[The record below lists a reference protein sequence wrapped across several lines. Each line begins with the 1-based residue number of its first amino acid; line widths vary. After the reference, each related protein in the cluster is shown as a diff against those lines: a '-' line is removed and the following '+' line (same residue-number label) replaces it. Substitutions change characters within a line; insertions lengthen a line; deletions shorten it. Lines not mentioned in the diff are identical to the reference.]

1 MVKAEPDIITTE
13 KRIQHKRNRLF
24 LTGCILLLF
33 AGLFW
38 LISWMQH
45 FELET
50 FYAMATINP
59 VDLSIAVGAA
69 GEAGI
74 EEGQFVT
81 IGGVLGGYLSYLVP
95 FSGAVVLVV
104 CGVAMIQAEAWVM
117 VFAVPFMG
125 AAFLMNVLVDDE
137 PKTLPKAPIIQ
148 TAALVLTGEVDE
160 LLRALTTENPNS
172 GLILKDAME
181 KGINDDNAVTQL
193 EGYMRQGY
201 AAGDT
206 RRAMNMSLA
215 LVQALTVAAENTS
228 DKAEGNKLLDQAS
241 RVAGLSVR
249 IMKSY
254 GPVKNEL
261 AYRLYELAQRL
272 EPDIANNAKPAIELK
287 YQESAKTA
295 GVLRTLKG
303 VFLMMAVILIVLAG
317 FANRNLCVLKQ
328 LKTDV

>member
-38 LISWMQH
+38 LISWMQR

-50 FYAMATINP
+50 LYAMATINP

-74 EEGQFVT
+74 VGQFVT

-104 CGVAMIQAEAWVM
+104 CGVAMIRAEAWVI
-117 VFAVPFMG
+117 VFAAPFMG
-125 AAFLMNVLVDDE
+125 AAFLMNVFVDDE
-137 PKTLPKAPIIQ
+137 PKTLPKAPIVQ

-160 LLRALTTENPNS
+160 LLRALTVENPSS
-172 GLILKDAME
+172 GLMLKDVLE
-181 KGINDDNAVTQL
+181 KGINDDSAVTQL
-193 EGYMRQGY
+193 EGYMCQDY

-206 RRAMNMSLA
+206 RRAMNISLA
-215 LVQALTVAAENTS
+215 LVQALTVAAENTT

-254 GPVKNEL
+254 DLVGNEL
-261 AYRLYELAQRL
+261 AYRLYEVAQRL
-272 EPDIANNAKPAIELK
+272 EPGIVNNAKPAIELK

-303 VFLMMAVILIVLAG
+303 VFLMMAVMLIVLAG

-328 LKTDV
+328 LRTDV